1 MRVLLFDGVA
11 GVSGDMFAGAL
22 LDLGADFSFVRES
35 VLALGIDGLDVA
47 VRKVSK
53 GGIAATSFSVIDAK
67 TGRDAD
73 HPQSYGHP
81 HRSLS
86 SILELLKSSNV
97 DQRVKGHASEIF
109 RRIGEVEAQIHSV
122 SLDEVHF
129 HELGARDTIADVVAG
144 CAAFLS
150 MDAKRAYLAPLA
162 LGTGKVRTSH
172 GILPVPAPATLAL
185 VKNYNVILSLFEGE
199 ETGELTTPT
208 GAALATHFSSPLK
221 APLEMKVEA
230 TGYGAGRK
238 ELPFPNVFRA
248 TIGTK

>member
-35 VLALGIDGLDVA
+35 VLSLGIDGLDVTA
-47 VRKVSK
+47 RKVSK
-53 GGIAATSFSVIDAK
+53 GGIAATSFRVIDVR
-67 TGRDAD
+67 TGQDAD
-73 HPQSYGHP
+73 YLQEHGHP

-86 SILELLKSSNV
+86 TILELLGSSKA
-97 DQRVKGHASEIF
+97 DSGVKGHAAEIF
-109 RRIGEVEAQIHSV
+109 RRLGEVEANIHSV
-122 SLDEVHF
+122 PVEEVRF
-129 HELGARDTIADVVAG
+129 HELGALDTIADVVAG

-150 MDAKRAYLAPLA
+150 LGAKRAYLAPLA
-162 LGTGKVRTSH
+162 LGSGKIRTSH

-185 VKNYNVILSLFEGE
+185 VKNYNVILSLYEGE

-221 APLEMKVEA
+221 APLEMKVEGI
-230 TGYGAGRK
+230 GYGAGKK
-238 ELPFPNVFRA
+238 ELSFPNVFRA